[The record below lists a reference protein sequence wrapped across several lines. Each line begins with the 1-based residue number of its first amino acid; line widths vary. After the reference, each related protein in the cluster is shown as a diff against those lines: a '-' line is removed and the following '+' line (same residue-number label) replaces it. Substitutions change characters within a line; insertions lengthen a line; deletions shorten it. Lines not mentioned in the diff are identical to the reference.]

1 MEILER
7 KENDLLDRIEIDF
20 RLRHE
25 GKPTPSRNELLD
37 MITSLE
43 PNAKRNCVVVKDVNT
58 RFGQPTTTGVA
69 HVYGKPES
77 MVVEAA
83 YVLERHGVSAEDGD
97 SESSSEPVVATEVSG
112 GEE

>member
-1 MEILER
+1 MEILDR
-7 KENDLLDRIEIDF
+7 KENELLDRIEIDF
-20 RLRHE
+20 RWRHE

-37 MITSLE
+37 MITTLE
-43 PNAKRNCVVVKDVNT
+43 PKAKRDCIIVKDVNT

-83 YVLERHGVSAEDGD
+83 YVLERHGAGAVEGD
-97 SESSSEPVVATEVSG
+97 SEPKPVETEDVSG

>member
-7 KENDLLDRIEIDF
+7 KENELLDRIEIDF
-20 RLRHE
+20 RWRHE

-37 MITSLE
+37 MITTLE
-43 PNAKRNCVVVKDVNT
+43 PKAKRDCIIVKDVNT

-77 MVVEAA
+77 MVVEAS
-83 YVLERHGVSAEDGD
+83 YIHERHGTGAGAVEGD
-97 SESSSEPVVATEVSG
+97 SEPKPVEAEDVSG